1 MHTNTKKSKLL
12 AALQAV
18 RQDFEAE
25 VMRAIEAHPEW
36 PYRMVSEQ
44 VGLSEA
50 FVLRT
55 AQKNS
60 ISRPAGPRPKTET
73 SEEGACGGQP

>member
-18 RQDFEAE
+18 RQNFEAAVIRE
-25 VMRAIEAHPEW
+25 IDAHPGW

-55 AQKNS
+55 AQKNN
-60 ISRPAGPRPKTET
+60 ISRPVGPRPKSDTT
-73 SEEGACGGQP
+73 EEGGL